1 QKNWEAKIAA
11 HKKKLA
17 DVRAEVAVLER
28 EIFGD
33 AKSKETTWDKLSL
46 VAQRQYLRSLLNTT
60 IFVSCEPKTF
70 SPNTDGK
77 IETSFIL
84 PPQYSEKGLFRSGL
98 VYVFDSGLPK
108 SVAKAAPA
116 TDPAAPAPA
125 PAPAPASSTKTASAG
140 SSARFLGVFQINQIN
155 TNRQIVVGSVVAM
168 TEDERR
174 QIDRSIKS
182 GNSWIVY
189 PDRPPIDS
197 PDDIASWLSKL
208 PEVLSLL
215 SEADSKYFEKQS
227 FSPADFVA
235 LATGAEVRDP
245 EDKRLPV
252 DFSCLLERN
261 YTSRDDYN
269 TLIARKQTALSDINI
284 VVADQLV
291 SLGTELTE
299 EVKPVV
305 DMNVYENA
313 RRANKVKTFS
323 QQKSDLTV
331 ALADMVKQRDLV
343 DQRLKL
349 TQTTLAKM
357 TEKIDSLI
365 KHNSELAMNIAKVQF
380 EAVKK
385 ILNGNARSVPS
396 SGSETKANN
405 NGATLL
411 FRRPTFDI

>member
-1 QKNWEAKIAA
+1 
-11 HKKKLA
+11 
-17 DVRAEVAVLER
+17 RAEVAVLEK

-33 AKSKETTWDKLSL
+33 PKVKDTAWDKLSL
-46 VAQRQYLRSLLNTT
+46 VAQRQYLRSLLNT
-60 IFVSCEPKTF
+60 FVFVNCEPKTF

-98 VYVFDSGLPK
+98 IYVFDSGLPK
-108 SVAKAAPA
+108 TVAPA
-116 TDPAAPAPA
+116 AGAPGAAPAPA
-125 PAPAPASSTKTASAG
+125 ANTKAASAG
-140 SSARFLGVFQINQIN
+140 GSARFLGVFQINQIN
-155 TNRQIVVGSVVAM
+155 ANRQIVVNSVVAM

-174 QIDRSIKS
+174 QIDRSMKS

-197 PDDIASWLSKL
+197 PDDIAGWLSKS
-208 PEVLSLL
+208 PELLSLL
-215 SEADSKYFEKQS
+215 SEADSKYFEKKL
-227 FSPADFVA
+227 FSSVDFIA
-235 LATGAEVRDP
+235 LATGAEVQDT
-245 EDKRLPV
+245 EEKRLPV
-252 DFSCLLERN
+252 DFSCLLERS
-261 YTSRDDYN
+261 YTARDDYN
-269 TLIARKQTALSDINI
+269 TIIARKQTALADINI
-284 VVADQLV
+284 IVADQLV
-291 SLGTELTE
+291 SLGTELTDA
-299 EVKPVV
+299 VKPTV

-343 DQRLKL
+343 EQRLKL
-349 TQTTLAKM
+349 TQSYLAKM

-365 KHNSELAMNIAKVQF
+365 KRNSELAMNIANSQF
-380 EAVKK
+380 AAAKK
-385 ILNGNARSVPS
+385 IMGGNVRSVPS
-396 SGSETKANN
+396 SGSEVKSNN